1 MTNLI
6 VPQENAEALMDAW
19 NQEQEY
25 QAKRAEEKREK
36 RVLDNWKKLI
46 RGMVIKQKLQLKYL
60 KD

>member
-1 MTNLI
+1 
-6 VPQENAEALMDAW
+6 MDAW